1 MGQAFFTRQRAWNW
15 VLSPGLSQ
23 WSAQMVEV
31 CETMAESSVMHS
43 SSASTKAGTGME
55 DSLSVSQWE
64 TAAAR
69 RRAAGCV
76 CGGYSADQTK
86 SDEVIREHISK

>member
-1 MGQAFFTRQRAWNW
+1 MPGSQRIAVFFMGQAFVSHASGAWNW

-31 CETMAESSVMHS
+31 CETMAESSVMHR

-55 DSLSVSQWE
+55 DS
-64 TAAAR
+64 R
-69 RRAAGCV
+69 
-76 CGGYSADQTK
+76 
-86 SDEVIREHISK
+86 

>member
-1 MGQAFFTRQRAWNW
+1 MGQAFVSHASGAWNW

-31 CETMAESSVMHS
+31 CETMAESSVMHR

-55 DSLSVSQWE
+55 DSLSVPH
-64 TAAAR
+64 AGR
-69 RRAAGCV
+69 RRARRAG
-76 CGGYSADQTK
+76 GLRWLGDIQRT
-86 SDEVIREHISK
+86 IRAGHTIFTL